1 MSAVYSVDINL
12 VFDNKL
18 DVIYATK
25 KFVSGFNGVRFN
37 AFEDMTLETM
47 LWAIFPQDHLHVTSD
62 TDTSF
67 IASADFNASY
77 GWEGVIQDWF
87 SSIASSLA
95 YGANISYETDDGW
108 GKATVKNGVAY
119 WKNSLG
125 TEWFED
131 AEGNYTFED
140 PLHKAVSLVNDYIG
154 KEFDS
159 DPYNVSDDLSNIG
172 LLYTFAGDDDQVDV
186 QVTLDLDNLE
196 MRYEVNGELRHTDK
210 YNSLEQLI
218 TDELENLD
226 FNDLYAYVVD
236 FVTDEDYE
244 I

>member
-1 MSAVYSVDINL
+1 MGAVYTVDINL
-12 VFDNKL
+12 AFDNKS
-18 DVIYATK
+18 DVKYATK
-25 KFVSGFNGVRFN
+25 KFVSEFNGVSFN
-37 AFEDMTLETM
+37 AFKDMTLETT
-47 LWAIFPQDHLHVTSD
+47 LWAIFPQDALHVTSN

-67 IASADFNASY
+67 IAYADFNASY
-77 GWEGVIQDWF
+77 GWAGVIQDWF
-87 SSIASSLA
+87 SSIASTLST
-95 YGANISYETDDGW
+95 GANISYEDDEGW
-108 GKATVKNGVAY
+108 GKAIVKNGVAY
-119 WKNSLG
+119 WENNLG
-125 TEWFED
+125 TKWSMD
-131 AEGNYTFED
+131 NEGNTAFTD
-140 PLHKAVSLVNDYIG
+140 PLHEAVALVNDYIG
-154 KEFDS
+154 AEFDS

-172 LLYTFAGDDDQVDV
+172 LLYTFAGDDDQVEV

-210 YNSLEQLI
+210 YSSLEQLI